1 MITPALNTLIG
12 GGHLSEAD
20 AEGLMNALMDGRL
33 SPAQT
38 GALLAALRMKGESVS
53 EITGFAR
60 VMRERSV
67 RVHTSRRPLVD
78 TCGTGGDGCKTFN
91 ISTCAAF
98 VVAGAGV
105 AVAKHGNRSV
115 TSKCGSADVLE
126 ALGVR
131 IDLSPEQVGQ
141 SIDTVGIGFLFA
153 RAHHPAM
160 KHAAPVR
167 QELGIRTVFNALG
180 PLTNPAGAAR
190 QVVGV
195 YDAALCPVLAQVL
208 LNLGAE
214 HVLVVHGMDAGGL
227 DEIATFGTTRVS
239 EGKIGEGVRT
249 YDVTPADLDL
259 PECKPSDLAPGA
271 DADENAQLLRGVLQG
286 ETCPRRDIVLAN
298 AGAALY
304 VAGIAETLKDGVQQA
319 AQSIDGGAA
328 LAALDNLRRFTQ
340 AADTT
345 EKDAHA

>member
-1 MITPALNTLIG
+1 MIPSALQTLIG
-12 GGHLSEAD
+12 GGHLSETD
-20 AEGLMNALMDGRL
+20 AQAVMNALMDGQV

-38 GALLAALRMKGESVS
+38 GALLAALRMKGESVG

-67 RVHTSRRPLVD
+67 RVHTSRTPLID

-98 VVAGAGV
+98 VASGGGA

-115 TSKCGSADVLE
+115 TSRCGSADVLE

-131 IDLSPEQVGQ
+131 MDFSPEDVGQ
-141 SIDTVGIGFLFA
+141 SIDSVGIGFLFA

-160 KHAAPVR
+160 KFVAPIR

-180 PLTNPAGAAR
+180 PLTNPAGATR
-190 QVVGV
+190 QIVGV

-208 LNLGAE
+208 LNLGAR
-214 HVLVVHGMDAGGL
+214 HVLVVHGMDNGGL
-227 DEIATFGTTRVS
+227 DEFATFGTTRVS
-239 EGKIGEGVRT
+239 EGTAGAGVHT
-249 YDVTPADLDL
+249 YDLTPADLNL
-259 PECKPSDLAPGA
+259 PACNPADLAPGETA
-271 DADENAQLLRGVLQG
+271 EENAHILQAVLRG
-286 ETCPRRDIVLAN
+286 ETGPRRDIVLAN

-304 VAGIAETLKDGVQQA
+304 AAGIAQTLRDGVHRA
-319 AQSIDGGAA
+319 KESIDTGAA
-328 LAALDNLRRFTQ
+328 FAALENLRRFSRKKGE
-340 AADTT
+340 A
-345 EKDAHA
+345 